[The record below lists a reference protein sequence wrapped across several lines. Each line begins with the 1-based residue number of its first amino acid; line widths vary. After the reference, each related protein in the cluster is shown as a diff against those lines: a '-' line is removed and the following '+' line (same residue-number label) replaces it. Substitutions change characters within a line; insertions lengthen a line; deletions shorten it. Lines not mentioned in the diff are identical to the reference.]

1 MSFGVRRIG
10 ELASGHYDRARASSS
25 VPVALWVARVTRAKT
40 LRCLFRHVTRAR
52 YEFGMEIELV
62 RGTRRRKHV
71 EAVLTGDRLRVSFPR
86 WMSLAEAQQTAD
98 ELAERMRRRVD
109 PALIDIAARTRKLAR
124 QYGLPRPKT
133 VRWVD
138 NMRQRWGSCTPD
150 DGAVRISSRL
160 AAYPAWV
167 LDYVLVHEL
176 AHLLVASHGPAH
188 DALVDRYPYAE
199 RARGYLIA
207 MDLDPNEGDR
217 DASPLSVGD
226 VRP

>member
-1 MSFGVRRIG
+1 
-10 ELASGHYDRARASSS
+10 
-25 VPVALWVARVTRAKT
+25 
-40 LRCLFRHVTRAR
+40 
-52 YEFGMEIELV
+52 MEIEFV

-71 EAVLTGDRLRVSFPR
+71 EAVLVGDRLRVSFPR
-86 WMSLAEAQQTAD
+86 WMSLAEAQQTAE

-109 PALIDIAARTRKLAR
+109 PASIDIAARARKVAK

-138 NMRQRWGSCTPD
+138 NMSQRWGSCTPD
-150 DGAVRISSRL
+150 DGAVRVSSRL

-176 AHLLVASHGPAH
+176 AHLRVASHGPAH
-188 DALVDRYPYAE
+188 QALVDRYPYAE
-199 RARGYLIA
+199 RARGFLIA
-207 MDLDPNEGDR
+207 MDLDPDQGNA
-217 DASPLSVGD
+217 DASPLSPGD

>member
-1 MSFGVRRIG
+1 
-10 ELASGHYDRARASSS
+10 
-25 VPVALWVARVTRAKT
+25 
-40 LRCLFRHVTRAR
+40 
-52 YEFGMEIELV
+52 MEIELV

-71 EAVLTGDRLRVSFPR
+71 EAVLIGDRLRVSFPR
-86 WMSLAEAQQTAD
+86 WMSLTEARQAAD

-109 PALIDIAARTRKLAR
+109 SAYIDVEARARRLAR
-124 QYGLPRPKT
+124 QYGLPRPRS

-150 DGAVRISSRL
+150 DATVRVSSRL
-160 AAYPAWV
+160 AAFPAWV

-176 AHLLVASHGPAH
+176 AHLVVASHGPAH

-199 RARGYLIA
+199 RARGFLIA
-207 MDLDPNEGDR
+207 VDLDPDRGDEGPVLL
-217 DASPLSVGD
+217 AGD